1 MEARV
6 VEFVEVLRQNG
17 LRVALSEAKDAVR
30 AVAELG
36 VDDRD
41 VTRATLKATLCKRAQ
56 DAVVFDKAF
65 DFYFSA
71 AAKTLGNLE
80 GALADVPLSADDKK
94 VLDRVLA
101 EAELHELTEAALE
114 ADRARLAQLFRQA
127 ALQLDYTRI
136 QNALQTG
143 FYSRRLVTAAGSE
156 AMRSDLEG
164 LARSLSGGGM
174 SARGQEL
181 VNEHLAQSL
190 RRIEDAARVEV
201 RRQSDARLKKASI
214 GVEDK
219 ALHTFSKKEVE
230 LAQRA
235 VRALAE
241 KLKARMLRRQRSK
254 RKGQLNPRKT
264 LRENLTTG
272 GVPMVPYFKPRR
284 PKRPDVVVLCDVS
297 DSVRNAS
304 RLMLL
309 FTWSLQALFSRV
321 HSFIFVADVGE
332 VTTHFKEQKP
342 EVALDAALKSG
353 VISINTNSNYGD
365 SLANFVKQQ
374 LGSITRRTTVFI
386 IGDGRNNRNPPNA
399 WALEDL
405 KRKAKRVV
413 WICNEPK
420 PNWNFGDSEMNA
432 YARAVS
438 QVVTVTNLAE
448 LEKVAPQLV
457 PV

>member
-17 LRVALSEAKDAVR
+17 LKVALSEAKDAVR
-30 AVAELG
+30 ALAEIG
-36 VDDRD
+36 VEERE
-41 VTRATLKATLCKRAQ
+41 VTRATLKATLCKRSV
-56 DAVVFDKAF
+56 DAVTFDKAF

-71 AAKTLGNLE
+71 AAKTLGTLE
-80 GALADVPLSADDKK
+80 GALSALPLSAEDR
-94 VLDRVLA
+94 RVLG
-101 EAELHELTEAALE
+101 EALKEKELHELTKAAID
-114 ADRARLAQLFRQA
+114 ADRARLAQIFREA
-127 ALQLDYTRI
+127 ARQLDYARI

-143 FYSRRLVTAAGSE
+143 FFGRRLVVAAGSE
-156 AMRSDLEG
+156 SMRSDIEG
-164 LARSLSGGGM
+164 LARSMSGGGM

-190 RRIEDAARVEV
+190 RRIEDEARVEV

-219 ALHTFSKKEVE
+219 ALHTLSKKEVDI
-230 LAQRA
+230 AQRS

-241 KLKARMLRRQRSK
+241 KLKARLLRRQRSK
-254 RKGQLNPRKT
+254 RKGQLNPRRT
-264 LRENLTTG
+264 LRMNLTSG
-272 GVPMVPYFKPRR
+272 GVPMVPYFKTKR
-284 PKRPDVVVLCDVS
+284 PKRPDIVVLCDVS

-309 FTWSLQALFSRV
+309 FTWSLQSLFNRV
-321 HSFIFVADVGE
+321 RSFIFVADVGE
-332 VTTHFKEQKP
+332 VTSYFKDAKP
-342 EVALDAALKSG
+342 ELALEAAMSSD
-353 VISINTNSNYGD
+353 VISINTNSNYGN
-365 SLANFVKQQ
+365 SLANFTRAQ

-386 IGDGRNNRNPPNA
+386 IGDGRNNRNDPCT

-413 WICNEPK
+413 WICNEPR

-432 YARAVS
+432 YSRAVS
-438 QVVTVTNLAE
+438 QVVTVTSLAE
-448 LEKVAPQLV
+448 LEKIAPQLV